1 MPTNVF
7 ISQSV
12 RSEQMLFEDIV
23 IEALKMYGQD
33 VVYLPREVKI
43 SDEVLNEEFASFR
56 AAYTIEMYI
65 ANTEGFEGDGN
76 LLSKFGLEIRDQA
89 TFIVSR
95 KRFSELVDIQDN
107 ALCEDRPREG
117 DLIYLPLSNS
127 LFQIKFVEH
136 EQPFYQISNLPTY
149 ELQCELF
156 EYSNEDF
163 STGIEAIDDFQMY
176 NGTRYAIE
184 VQGGEIGFAYGDE
197 IKQTVDDT
205 VDPPIEIIGRVSGF
219 NETDEAGG
227 FVQRTAD
234 LYFDQLYV
242 SDGSRPRLQMGQP
255 LINSTRD
262 HSDWTITKIYDLDD
276 GDEYVFPSDEF
287 ADNSTFELESEQII
301 DFSEINPFGDPR
313 ENS

>member
-1 MPTNVF
+1 MV
-7 ISQSV
+7 
-12 RSEQMLFEDIV
+12 
-23 IEALKMYGQD
+23 
-33 VVYLPREVKI
+33 
-43 SDEVLNEEFASFR
+43 
-56 AAYTIEMYI
+56 EMYI
-65 ANTEGFEGDGN
+65 ANTEGFEGEGN

-136 EQPFYQISNLPTY
+136 EKPFYQINNLPTY

-156 EYSNEDF
+156 EYSHEDF

-176 NGTRYAIE
+176 NGTKYAIE

-197 IKQTVDDT
+197 IRQLVDDT

-219 NETDEAGG
+219 DETDEAGG
-227 FVQRTAD
+227 LVQRTAD

-242 SDGSRPRLQMGQP
+242 SDGSTPRLQMGQP
-255 LINSTRD
+255 LINTTRN

-276 GDEYVFPSDEF
+276 GDEYVFPSDAI